1 VPSAPP
7 RRPESPSSIDH
18 DHHLRE
24 ESNVSLPP
32 ATTDLCDA
40 NEALFDSG
48 ELRLLSPVLL
58 SFGARERF
66 CGTARTIKLFED
78 NSLLAQAVKEPGA
91 GQVLV
96 VDAGGSTRCAVLGG
110 NLARN
115 AADNGWAGVIV
126 YGAVRD
132 VEEIDACAVGV
143 RALAVMPR
151 RSIKR
156 GEGQRD
162 VTVTVFDTIVR
173 PGDWI
178 YADRDGVLASGRR
191 LHP

>member
-1 VPSAPP
+1 MSGFPS
-7 RRPESPSSIDH
+7 
-18 DHHLRE
+18 
-24 ESNVSLPP
+24 
-32 ATTDLCDA
+32 TTDLCDA

-48 ELRLLSPVLL
+48 ELRVLAPGLLA
-58 SFGARERF
+58 FGVRERF
-66 CGTARTIKLFED
+66 CGAARTIKLFED
-78 NSLLAQAVKEPGA
+78 NSLLAQAVKESGA

-110 NLARN
+110 NLARS
-115 AADNGWAGVIV
+115 AADNGWAGVV
-126 YGAVRD
+126 VFGAVRD
-132 VEEIDACAVGV
+132 VDEIDGFAIGV
-143 RALAVMPR
+143 RALAVNPR

-162 VTVTVFDTIVR
+162 LAVSVCGALVR

-178 YADRDGVLASGRR
+178 YADRDGVLACGHR

>member
-1 VPSAPP
+1 MTSSFPP
-7 RRPESPSSIDH
+7 
-18 DHHLRE
+18 
-24 ESNVSLPP
+24 
-32 ATTDLCDA
+32 TTDLCDA
-40 NEALFDSG
+40 NEVLFESG
-48 ELRLLSPVLL
+48 ELRVLAAALL

-78 NSLLAQAVKEPGA
+78 NSVLAQAVKESGE

-115 AADNGWAGVIV
+115 AADNGWSGVVIF
-126 YGAVRD
+126 GAVRD
-132 VEEIDACAVGV
+132 VDEMDACAVGI
-143 RALAVMPR
+143 RALAVTPR
-151 RSIKR
+151 RAIKR

-162 VTVTVFDTIVR
+162 LVVSVAGVLVR
-173 PGDWI
+173 PGDWV
-178 YADRDGVLASGRR
+178 YADRDGVLICTRR

>member
-1 VPSAPP
+1 MTVF
-7 RRPESPSSIDH
+7 
-18 DHHLRE
+18 
-24 ESNVSLPP
+24 P

-40 NEALFDSG
+40 HEALFDSG
-48 ELRLLSPVLL
+48 ELQVLAPGLL

-66 CGTARTIKLFED
+66 CGAARTIKLFED
-78 NSLLAQAVKEPGA
+78 NSLLAQAVKEPGE

-115 AADNGWAGVIV
+115 AADSGWAGVIV

-132 VEEIDACAVGV
+132 VEEIDGCAIGV
-143 RALAVMPR
+143 RALAVTPR

-162 VTVTVFDTIVR
+162 LVVSVAGARVR

-178 YADRDGVLASGRR
+178 YADRDGVLTCARR

>member
-1 VPSAPP
+1 MNAF
-7 RRPESPSSIDH
+7 
-18 DHHLRE
+18 
-24 ESNVSLPP
+24 P

-48 ELRLLSPVLL
+48 ELRVLAPGLL

-66 CGTARTIKLFED
+66 CGSARTIKLFED
-78 NSLLAQAVKEPGA
+78 NSLLAQAVKEPGD

-96 VDAGGSTRCAVLGG
+96 VDAGGSRRCAVLGG
-110 NLARN
+110 NLARS
-115 AADNGWAGVIV
+115 AADNGWAGVIID
-126 YGAVRD
+126 GAVRD
-132 VEEIDACAVGV
+132 VDEIDGFAIGV
-143 RALAVMPR
+143 RATAVTPR

-162 VTVTVFDTIVR
+162 LVVAVCGAIVR

-178 YADRDGVLASGRR
+178 YADRDGVIVSARK
-191 LHP
+191 LHG

>member
-1 VPSAPP
+1 MTQF
-7 RRPESPSSIDH
+7 
-18 DHHLRE
+18 
-24 ESNVSLPP
+24 P

-40 NEALFDSG
+40 HEALFDSG
-48 ELRLLSPVLL
+48 ELRVLGPGLLA
-58 SFGARERF
+58 FGARTRF
-66 CGTARTIKLFED
+66 CGPARTVKLFED
-78 NSLLAQAVKEPGA
+78 NTLLAQAVKEPGA

-110 NLARN
+110 NLARA
-115 AADNGWAGVIV
+115 AADNGWAGLII

-132 VEEIDACAVGV
+132 VDEIDGCAIGV

-162 VTVTVFDTIVR
+162 LVVEVFGQRVR
-173 PGDWI
+173 PGDWV
-178 YADRDGVLASGRR
+178 YADRDGVVVSASP
-191 LHP
+191 LHG

>member
-1 VPSAPP
+1 MDSV
-7 RRPESPSSIDH
+7 
-18 DHHLRE
+18 
-24 ESNVSLPP
+24 P

-40 NEALFDSG
+40 HEALLDSG
-48 ELRLLSPVLL
+48 ELRLLAPGLL
-58 SFGARERF
+58 AFGDRGRF
-66 CGTARTIKLFED
+66 CGPAQTLKLFED

-110 NLARN
+110 NLARS
-115 AADNGWAGVIV
+115 AADSGWAGIV
-126 YGAVRD
+126 VDGAVRD
-132 VEEIDACAVGV
+132 ADEIDACALGV
-143 RALAVMPR
+143 RALAVTPR

-162 VTVTVFDTIVR
+162 LVVSVCGAIVR

-178 YADRDGVLASGRR
+178 YADRDGVLVSSRR
-191 LHP
+191 LHG